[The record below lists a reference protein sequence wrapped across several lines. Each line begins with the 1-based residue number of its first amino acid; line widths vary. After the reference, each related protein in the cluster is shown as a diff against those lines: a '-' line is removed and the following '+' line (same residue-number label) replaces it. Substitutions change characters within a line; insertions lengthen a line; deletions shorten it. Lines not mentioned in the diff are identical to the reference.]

1 VPDVKADPAPRA
13 RSRGRRILLLA
24 PAFHGYGDSIA
35 GALRRSG
42 HDVTVHPYD
51 ANETLGAK
59 LRTKLVHELPSRLG
73 SSSGELARQR
83 TQTARAVAAVA
94 ASRADIIITVK
105 GDGLGTDYWEAV
117 DTSGARQLL
126 WLYDELARMDLD
138 DDVLTSRPSIV
149 SYSPHDVAAL
159 RDRGLRVG
167 HVLDAYDHTV
177 PFTPVPSD
185 EVVFIGARY
194 PDRTRLLTALHQRG
208 VPVRAYGRDWSRHP
222 VDRAR
227 TWQLRRPD
235 VPSARGVD
243 RPTAYGLTAG
253 AVAAL
258 NSHTDQ
264 DGFTMRTFE
273 LPGTGSL
280 QLIDRPDVEAL
291 YEPGREVLVFSD
303 VDELAALCE
312 RARADR
318 GWAREIAERGRARTL
333 AEHTFD
339 HRVPLLEDAWA

>member
-1 VPDVKADPAPRA
+1 MGMTL
-13 RSRGRRILLLA
+13 SGTCILLVI

-35 GALRRSG
+35 GALRRAG
-42 HDVTVHPYD
+42 HDVTVHAYD
-51 ANETLGAK
+51 ANATLGDK

-73 SSSGELARQR
+73 SKAGELARQR
-83 TQTARAVAAVA
+83 MLTARAVAAVT
-94 ASRADIIITVK
+94 ASRAEVIVTVK
-105 GDGLGTDYWEAV
+105 GDVLGTDYWEAV
-117 DTSGARQLL
+117 DASGARQLL

-138 DDVLTSRPSIV
+138 EDVLTSRPSIV

-159 RDRGLRVG
+159 HGRGLRVG
-167 HVLDAYDHTV
+167 HLLDAFDHTV
-177 PFTPVPSD
+177 PFTPAPSD

-194 PDRTRLLTALHQRG
+194 PDRTRLLEALHERG

-227 TWQLRRPD
+227 TWQVARPD

-303 VDELAALCE
+303 VEELAELCR
-312 RARADR
+312 RARTDR
-318 GWAREIAERGRARTL
+318 GWARAIAERGRARTL